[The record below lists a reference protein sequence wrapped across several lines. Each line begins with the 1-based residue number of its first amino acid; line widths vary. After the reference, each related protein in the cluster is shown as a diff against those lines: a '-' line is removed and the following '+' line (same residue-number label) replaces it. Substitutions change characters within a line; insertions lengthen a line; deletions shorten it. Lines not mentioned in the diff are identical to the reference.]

1 MSIRGLLVLLPLLLL
16 TACKQQA
23 LYSQLSEQEANE
35 IIALMYTAKLPAE
48 KHLIQ
53 GQEYSVT
60 TTKEA
65 FSSAMM
71 LLQAYGL
78 PREKFDSLGDVFRK
92 EGFVSSPLEE
102 RARLNHALSQEISH
116 TVSSIDGVV
125 MARVHLCL
133 LYTF

>member
-1 MSIRGLLVLLPLLLL
+1 
-16 TACKQQA
+16 
-23 LYSQLSEQEANE
+23 
-35 IIALMYTAKLPAE
+35 MYTAKLPAE
-48 KHLIQ
+48 KHLVQ

-65 FSSAMM
+65 FSSAKM
-71 LLQAYGL
+71 LLQACGL

-102 RARLNHALSQEISH
+102 RARLNHALRVSQEMSH

-125 MARVHLCL
+125 MARVHLVVPERMQLDNAVKPSSASIFVKRVSMCKTISERL
-133 LYTF
+133 KPWW